1 MKDSL
6 IIFVLVLLAGAVL
19 TLAVQGIEEAKKKA
33 ELIENEL
40 LRNATLQ
47 VLDLAKVIVG
57 SLNQTV
63 VDPLKESPEL
73 NFDEEA
79 QKKVLESAKS
89 AIKKNLDDKSKEILS
104 KTHTDLDVYLT
115 DVVEA
120 EVRKQKVEQK
130 WVVVSYFT
138 W

>member
-19 TLAVQGIEEAKKKA
+19 TLAIQGIEEAKKKA

-73 NFDEEA
+73 NFDKEA

-104 KTHTDLDVYLT
+104 KTHTDLDAYLT

-120 EVRKQKVEQK
+120 EVRKQKVE
-130 WVVVSYFT
+130 
-138 W
+138 

>member
-73 NFDEEA
+73 NFDEKA

-104 KTHTDLDVYLT
+104 KTHTDLDAYLT
-115 DVVEA
+115 DVVHA
-120 EVRKQKVEQK
+120 EVREQK
-130 WVVVSYFT
+130 KPRKK
-138 W
+138 

>member
-73 NFDEEA
+73 NFDKEA

-104 KTHTDLDVYLT
+104 KTHTDLDAYLT

-130 WVVVSYFT
+130 
-138 W
+138 

>member
-104 KTHTDLDVYLT
+104 KTHTDLDAYLT

-120 EVRKQKVEQK
+120 EVREQK
-130 WVVVSYFT
+130 KPRKK
-138 W
+138 